1 MGLVFSLLGLVLYRI
16 RNLECAGSAVAFP
29 ILRPVFQVLCA
40 VFVAAAAQFFLYNFL
55 GLNRR
60 NFLIL
65 SVGLTVGW
73 FIGKMLTEHT
83 TRVFN
88 LKNCYGLVALAAVF
102 AVSLWMTHV
111 DILRVETRLP
121 DPEKIRYVQFGGKQY
136 TERED
141 IENFLRL
148 QADALEHRAEE
159 PGTYVLV
166 DGQWIGCF
174 GENYDKYLGEGL
186 SGQYRYTCVDN
197 ENLTYELKNGKLIK
211 RHYNIWVD
219 TEYVESEAGR
229 IAEDYLTRWDHINSR
244 TIMVKGVEYDRLD
257 WVLQDLEE
265 IYVDYME
272 DSETLRKELST
283 PSNARS
289 LIAAIKADCA
299 EGNMAQMMLYHTGSF
314 RVENEYAEDGYAQF
328 MEIGISISGNDSSW
342 WICVYPDS
350 IHTLQWLESHGALG
364 VEVMAENICHG

>member
-1 MGLVFSLLGLVLYRI
+1 VF
-16 RNLECAGSAVAFP
+16 E
-29 ILRPVFQVLCA
+29 VLCA

-55 GLNRR
+55 GMYQR
-60 NFLIL
+60 NFLLL
-65 SVGLTVGW
+65 SVGLVVGW

-83 TRVFN
+83 TRVFT
-88 LKNCYGLVALAAVF
+88 LKNCYGLAALAAVF
-102 AVSLWMTHV
+102 AVSLWLTHV
-111 DILRVETRLP
+111 DLLKIETRLP
-121 DPEKIRYVQFGGKQY
+121 DPEKIKCVQFGGKEY

-174 GENYDKYLGEGL
+174 GENYDKYLGEGF
-186 SGQYRYTCVDN
+186 SDQYRYTYVDGK
-197 ENLTYELKNGKLIK
+197 NLTYELENGKLIK

-219 TEYVESEAGR
+219 TEYVESEAGS
-229 IAEDYLTRWDHINSR
+229 IARDYLTRWDHINSR
-244 TIMVKGVEYDRLD
+244 TITVKGVEYDRLD

-272 DSETLRKELST
+272 DSETLRKELAT
-283 PSNARS
+283 PSNVRS

-299 EGNMAQMMLYHTGSF
+299 EGNMAQALLYHTGSF
-314 RVENEYAEDGYAQF
+314 RVENEHVESGYAQF
-328 MEIGISISGNDSSW
+328 MELGISISGNDSSW

-364 VEVMAENICHG
+364 VEVMAENIRHG